1 MIPHAAIGNPPYN
14 DGTVAR
20 NPIYGEFLANFAKQ
34 PPDRLAK
41 VIPANWF
48 SQPDSTLGK
57 SVRKS
62 LRKLGVYKIILN
74 PYSTF
79 TTAKVKTCTVF
90 CEKGRSGNIQL
101 VDTESSTSCII
112 KDFDEQ
118 ILYTADQQELE
129 LLYALKPF
137 QPWTTHE
144 GSKKDQQ
151 KWRVA
156 TSYRKENF
164 EITPLNPLKVLEPYY
179 KSESGYRIFAGFPT
193 EQEAITTQEQYQS
206 FWHSKLVFWILKKTR
221 TSTTLDNPQIAW
233 VPRVAI
239 DRVFTD
245 ADLYTVFNLTQ
256 EQIDMVEAS

>member
-1 MIPHAAIGNPPYN
+1 MIPHGAIGNPPYN

-34 PPDRLAK
+34 KPDYLFK

-48 SQPDSTLGK
+48 SQPESKLGK
-57 SVRKS
+57 SVRAS
-62 LRKLGVYKIILN
+62 LRKLGVYKITLN
-74 PYSTF
+74 PYDTF

-90 CEKGRSGNIQL
+90 CRKGHSGDIVL
-101 VDTESSTSCII
+101 VDSESNKHAII
-112 KDFDEQ
+112 KDFDSQ
-118 ILYTADQQELE
+118 ILYTADQNELD
-129 LLYALKPF
+129 LLYSLKPF

-144 GSKKDQQ
+144 GSKVDQQ

-179 KSESGYRIFAGFPT
+179 KSESGYRVFSGFTT
-193 EQEAITTQEQYQS
+193 EQEAVAAQEQYQS

-233 VPRVAI
+233 VPRIKI
-239 DRVFTD
+239 DRIFTD
-245 ADLYTVFNLTQ
+245 IDLYTAFNLTDD
-256 EQIDMVEAS
+256 QISMIESQ